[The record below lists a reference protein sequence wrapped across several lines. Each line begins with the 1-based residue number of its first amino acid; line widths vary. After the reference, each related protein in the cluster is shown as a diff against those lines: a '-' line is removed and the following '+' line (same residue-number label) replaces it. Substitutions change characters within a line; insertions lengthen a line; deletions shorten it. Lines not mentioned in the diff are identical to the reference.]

1 MGKNVLNAP
10 GLEKLPVP
18 PAAVPVPENSVPT
31 YRGAVRIWPD
41 LPNQQLNTLAAHNG
55 HGFHHHNA
63 QADGEAAGRKY
74 ALRVV
79 AEGGYDAQAFLS
91 VELKRQHR
99 LRCIS

>member
-41 LPNQQLNTLAAHNG
+41 LPNQQLNTLAAYNG

-63 QADGEAAGRKY
+63 QADAEAAGRVLLAMMKHVNAN
-74 ALRVV
+74 AL
-79 AEGGYDAQAFLS
+79 S
-91 VELKRQHR
+91 EL
-99 LRCIS
+99 L